1 MHLLL
6 IGAGGFVGS
15 VLRYLV
21 GTQFS
26 GHVIP
31 GGTFVVNVVG
41 CFCMGLAT
49 QFGDT
54 RGWPSRESHLFVT
67 TGLLGGF
74 TTFSA
79 FGHEAVDL
87 MRVDPLKGIVY
98 SAIHVVLGI
107 AAVGVGRVVSGLALA
122 AR

>member
-1 MHLLL
+1 MHVLL
-6 IGAGGFVGS
+6 IGVGGFIGS

-26 GHVIP
+26 GALVP
-31 GGTFVVNVVG
+31 SGTFVVNVVG

-49 QFGDT
+49 AFGDT
-54 RGWPSRESHLFVT
+54 RGWPSRETHLLVT

-79 FGHEAVDL
+79 FGQEAITL
-87 MRVDPLKGIVY
+87 LRVDPVKGTFY
-98 SAIHVVLGI
+98 SVVHVVLGI
-107 AAVGVGRVVSGLALA
+107 AAVGAGRAIYGLAL
-122 AR
+122 RS

>member
-6 IGAGGFVGS
+6 IGVGGFIGS

-26 GHVIP
+26 GVLVP
-31 GGTFVVNVVG
+31 GGTFVVNIVG

-49 QFGDT
+49 AFGDT
-54 RGWPSRESHLFVT
+54 RGWPSRETHLLVT

-79 FGHEAVDL
+79 FGQEAITL
-87 MRVDPLKGIVY
+87 LRVDPMKGTFY
-98 SAIHVVLGI
+98 SVVHVVLGI
-107 AAVGVGRVVSGLALA
+107 AAVGAGRALYGLAL
-122 AR
+122 RP